1 LIGDGKTQAPGICVL
16 RRCSAAL
23 KLCGDPFCAVDI
35 GVLDFVEAIYD
46 RISVSQWRAERDND
60 TGSNNSLVDYPFVRG
75 SSFVREPQTRSS
87 RAVNYKRFVSSN
99 VSPAD

>member
-60 TGSNNSLVDYPFVRG
+60 TGSNKNAVHWLIILLSGDRPLSESRKLDHRG
-75 SSFVREPQTRSS
+75 L
-87 RAVNYKRFVSSN
+87 
-99 VSPAD
+99 